1 VTTYPAIS
9 EYNQSAQHPSTAFT
23 DPELAAG
30 TLATSGLGLPIVLG
44 GGFAL
49 TYTVASKARK
59 FAVRCFHRYVPDL
72 KQRYAEI
79 SDVVAGL
86 GSEHFVSFE
95 YQREGVRVRSG
106 LYPVVKMAWAEG
118 ATLGAYI
125 EDNYDD
131 GAAMRS
137 LWSAFRD
144 LERFLADRNI
154 AHGDLEN
161 GNLVVRD
168 DGGLTLIDYDGMYV
182 PGMALGNGNELGHA
196 HFQHPGRTPDHFG
209 PRMDDFSFILID
221 ISLDAVARDPSLY
234 ERFCNGDNI
243 LFQKSDFEDPGTSAV
258 FKELRGIRPLTDKL
272 DDFASICKRPIEQVP
287 SLEAFVARHAKTRS
301 SAAGATPRGI
311 PARSKPDGMSNLDY
325 IKSTLGKGTQGG
337 KSTTGPTPSPLQLA
351 VSNVA
356 ASPTAT
362 PLSDRIAGWASALPI
377 ADNGS
382 WLWRG
387 QVFLVAL
394 VLLAILISL

>member
-1 VTTYPAIS
+1 VTRYPGIA
-9 EYNQSAQHPSTAFT
+9 EYNQAAQHPSTAFA

-49 TYTVASKARK
+49 TYTVSMKTRK

-79 SDVVAGL
+79 SDVIGGL
-86 GSEHFVSFE
+86 KSEHFVSFE

-118 ATLGAYI
+118 PTLGTFI

-137 LWSAFRD
+137 LWSSFRE
-144 LERFLADRNI
+144 LARFLAERGI

-161 GNLVVRD
+161 GNLVVRN
-168 DGGLTLIDYDGMYV
+168 GGCLTLIDYDGMYV

-221 ISLDAVARDPSLY
+221 LSLDAVARDPSLH
-234 ERFCNGDNI
+234 ERFYNGDDNI
-243 LFQKSDFEDPGTSAV
+243 LFQKPDFEDPGTSPV
-258 FKELRGIRPLTDKL
+258 FRELRRIRPLADKL
-272 DDFASICKRPIEQVP
+272 DDFASICKRPIDQVP
-287 SLEAFVARHAKTRS
+287 TLEAFLARHAKPRL
-301 SAAGATPRGI
+301 SAVRPTTHSVA
-311 PARSKPDGMSNLDY
+311 ARPKPEGMSNLDY
-325 IKSTLGKGTQGG
+325 IRSALG
-337 KSTTGPTPSPLQLA
+337 KSTSGPTPSSLQPA
-351 VSNVA
+351 VSDAAVA
-356 ASPTAT
+356 LSGT
-362 PLSDRIAGWASALPI
+362 PLFDRIAGWASALPH
-377 ADNGS
+377 APVGRWPW
-382 WLWRG
+382 WLE
-387 QVFLVAL
+387 VSAVAL
-394 VLLAILISL
+394 ILLAILASL

>member
-1 VTTYPAIS
+1 MTRYPGIA
-9 EYNQSAQHPSTAFT
+9 EYNQAAQHPSTAFT

-49 TYTVASKARK
+49 TYTVSMRTRK

-79 SDVVAGL
+79 SDVIGGL
-86 GSEHFVSFE
+86 GSGYFVSFE

-118 ATLGAYI
+118 PTLGAFI

-137 LWSAFRD
+137 LWSSFRE
-144 LERFLADRNI
+144 LARFLAKRGI

-161 GNLVVRD
+161 GNLVVRN
-168 DGGLTLIDYDGMYV
+168 GGCLTLIDYDGMYV

-221 ISLDAVARDPSLY
+221 LSLDAVARDPSLH
-234 ERFCNGDNI
+234 ERFYNGDDNI
-243 LFQKSDFEDPGTSAV
+243 LFQKPDFEDPGASAV
-258 FKELRGIRPLTDKL
+258 FRELRRIRPLADKL
-272 DDFASICKRPIEQVP
+272 DDFASICRRPIEQVP
-287 SLEAFVARHAKTRS
+287 TLEAFLASHAKPRASAVPATTRS
-301 SAAGATPRGI
+301 VAARP
-311 PARSKPDGMSNLDY
+311 KPDGMSNLDY
-325 IKSTLGKGTQGG
+325 IRSTLGTLTQA
-337 KSTTGPTPSPLQLA
+337 PTSSPSRSA
-351 VSNVA
+351 VSEA
-356 ASPTAT
+356 AAGQTRIA
-362 PLSDRIAGWASALPI
+362 LSDRIAKRASALTHAVDGNWPW
-377 ADNGS
+377 
-382 WLWRG
+382 WLG
-387 QVFLVAL
+387 MFLCAMF
-394 VLLAILISL
+394 LLMFITSV